1 LDSFI
6 VSAEC
11 LVLQYSIAA
20 IAIFPYG
27 PHLLPEFLAEPLRL
41 YKPKLNR
48 NLIGVQNRKRTVIY
62 Q

>member
-6 VSAEC
+6 VSEC

-20 IAIFPYG
+20 IFPYG
-27 PHLLPEFLAEPLRL
+27 PHLLPKFLAEPVRL
-41 YKPKLNR
+41 YKPKLDR